1 MIGEISIGGVY
12 IPTLL
17 LLAIAAITLTFT
29 LMSLISAFGLYRFVA
44 YRALVDLSMFVLM
57 LGFLVWLF
65 SLLGYR
71 L

>member
-1 MIGEISIGGVY
+1 MIGEISIGGGF

-17 LLAIAAITLTFT
+17 LLVIAATALTFA
-29 LMSLISAFGLYRFVA
+29 LMRLISAFGLYRFVA
-44 YRALVDLSMFVLM
+44 YRALVDLSLYVLV

-65 SLLGYR
+65 SLVGYR